1 MFINQKLL
9 SGGVSDIVSGDPND
23 WLYDIK
29 NGYAYILRYI
39 GNDTD
44 IIIPDYLSGYP
55 TMYEGSVLDY
65 EERWAY

>member
-9 SGGVSDIVSGDPND
+9 NGASSSIIGNPND
-23 WLYDIK
+23 WLYEIK

-44 IIIPDYLSGYP
+44 IVIPDYLDGYP
-55 TMYEGSVLDY
+55 TMYEG
-65 EERWAY
+65 EELSEGGGGEQ